1 MQFSLK
7 VVCNRKNTEYVRQH
21 VAVLSDYLGLSDAL
35 AFSPYWKDHEC
46 VVLELHSYIENF
58 DASSIQK
65 HIVSI
70 GGTEKVSIRESS
82 DEWECGN
89 FTSLHDLYAN
99 KYIAFVVCSV
109 WQK

>member
-70 GGTEKVSIRESS
+70 GGTEKVSIRGST
-82 DEWECGN
+82 DEWECAH
-89 FTSLHDLYAN
+89 FVSQDDLRSS
-99 KYIAFVVCSV
+99 KHISFVVCTV
-109 WQK
+109 W